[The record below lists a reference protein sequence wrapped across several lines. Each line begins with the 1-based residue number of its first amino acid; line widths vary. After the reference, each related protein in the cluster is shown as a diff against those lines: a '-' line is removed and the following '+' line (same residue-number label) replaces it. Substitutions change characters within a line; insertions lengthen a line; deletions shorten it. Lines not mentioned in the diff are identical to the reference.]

1 MNSTSLEAARQAR
14 QVLNKAGVDAVPVPV
29 EGIARKFGIVVNH
42 MPLDDDLSGMSF
54 IKDGV
59 AVIVVNSGH
68 HPNRQRFTMAHELAH
83 HILHKDYL
91 EDNVHVDKVIYR
103 NQKSSDGIYEKEIEA
118 NAFAAELLMPA
129 SHVKQYINADVNN
142 EAEISR
148 IAKIFKVS
156 LSAMTI
162 RLINLL

>member
-1 MNSTSLEAARQAR
+1 MSNISSDAVKQAKL
-14 QVLNKAGVDAVPVPV
+14 VLNKAGVDAVPVPV
-29 EGIARKFGIVVNH
+29 EGIAKKFGIVVNH

-83 HILHKDYL
+83 HILHGDYL
-91 EDNVHVDKVIYR
+91 RDNVHVDKVIYR
-103 NQKSSDGIYEKEIEA
+103 NQKSSDGIYQKEIEA
-118 NAFAAELLMPA
+118 NAFAAELLMPSA
-129 SHVKQYINADVNN
+129 HLKSYSPVDVNN

-156 LSAMTI
+156 LAAMTI
-162 RLINLL
+162 RLANLS